1 MKIYLLF
8 IALLLSQVAR
18 ANLLIVN
25 QFDTLPIMYEPP
37 FLTAELSASINDFQ
51 AMLSVNAPSMTRHTD
66 FLESQH
72 SPQSFVDQHFTF
84 KSYPNPVADRILIEV
99 QMTTDVLRKSMI
111 ELSDETGNVVRKV
124 PCLPR
129 MTLPVDD
136 LPQGKY
142 TIGITTNGQI
152 QTTEPIEIKR

>member
-1 MKIYLLF
+1 MKIYPLF

-18 ANLLIVN
+18 ANLLIIN
-25 QFDTLPIMYEPP
+25 QLDTLPVMYEPS

-51 AMLSVNAPSMTRHTD
+51 AMEPFDTPSTTRHTD

-72 SPQSFVDQHFTF
+72 SPQSFAAQHFTF

-111 ELSDETGNVVRKV
+111 ELSDETGNVVRIASAV
-124 PCLPR
+124 MIPATTPR
-129 MTLPVDD
+129 VW
-136 LPQGKY
+136 
-142 TIGITTNGQI
+142 
-152 QTTEPIEIKR
+152 